1 MFTIV
6 VVELM
11 LIKCTKREEKNSHAK
26 MAERRASDGHSLI
39 VVHSK
44 TGQVATLVSSMMSR
58 LIQPQ
63 KKRERGKK
71 KKKDAGAIQKC
82 RD

>member
-11 LIKCTKREEKNSHAK
+11 LIKCTKKEEKNSRAK
-26 MAERRASDGHSLI
+26 MAERTASDGHPLI

-44 TGQVATLVSSMMSR
+44 TSQVATLVSSMMSR
-58 LIQPQ
+58 FVQP
-63 KKRERGKK
+63 
-71 KKKDAGAIQKC
+71 
-82 RD
+82 